1 VNSLELGPALPT
13 VCTAGLKS
21 AVESGDRKC
30 KARSQASLM
39 RFREHPGLHNAAKL
53 LQGVFSGAFS
63 HSS

>member
-1 VNSLELGPALPT
+1 VNSPELGPALPT

-21 AVESGDRKC
+21 AVESSYRKC
-30 KARSQASLM
+30 KVRSQASLM
-39 RFREHPGLHNAAKL
+39 RFREHLALHSAAKL

>member
-1 VNSLELGPALPT
+1 VNSPELGPAFPT

-39 RFREHPGLHNAAKL
+39 HFSEHPALHNTVKP
-53 LQGVFSGAFS
+53 LQGVFSGALS